1 MKKILLPF
9 FLIGS
14 IAMMLVMAKTGAIL
28 NTPEAPKGILNLEF
42 AYNTAKTT
50 PIIYSWASI
59 SSTDMITAA
68 KNHTYWDFV
77 FLFFYAGF
85 LFLACKKIAA
95 KTAGS
100 FSRAGKLIAKG
111 ALWAGFLDI
120 IENTGLLL
128 TLSNQGSSTI
138 AFCTTFVSVIKWALA
153 TIAVLYI
160 LTGLLVLA
168 FRKSKLLTVDG

>member
-1 MKKILLPF
+1 MKKLLLPF
-9 FLIGS
+9 FLVGT
-14 IAMMLVMAKTGAIL
+14 IAMIVVMAKTGVLL
-28 NTPEAPKGILNLEF
+28 NTPEAPQGILNLEF

-50 PIIYSWASI
+50 PVINSWASI
-59 SSTDMITAA
+59 NKADVISAA

-95 KTAGS
+95 KTSGS
-100 FSRAGKLIAKG
+100 FSRAGNMIAKG

-128 TLSNQGSSTI
+128 TLSNQGSDTI
-138 AFCTTFVSVIKWALA
+138 ALCTTIVSVIKWVLA
-153 TIAVLYI
+153 IIAVLYM

-168 FRKSKLLTVDG
+168 FRRN